1 MGSVLIVDDYE
12 VLRYSLAKVVKKQGY
27 SVTTA
32 ASGKDAIEILQST
45 VIDLVFLDI
54 GLPDVN
60 GIQLIPTILETC
72 NDVEIVILTG
82 INDAKTAV
90 EALRAGALDYIVKPF
105 DLIEFKSVLNRILQ
119 ARTSRNKANLEQ
131 AAIGLNAIIGDS
143 PVMRKIKQTIK
154 TAAEVD
160 SAVLISGETGTGKEL
175 VARAIHE
182 TKSGPAGVFVTI
194 DCGTLSSALIE
205 SELFG
210 HEKGAFTDARRDKK
224 GLIEV
229 AAGGTLFLDEI
240 GNLPID
246 LQPKLLRLIEEST
259 FRRVGGIK
267 DIHVNIRIIAASNA
281 NLVENIANASF
292 REDLYYRLNVIP
304 IQLPALRE
312 RGNDVILLAEHF
324 LQQFA
329 MELKR
334 PIQGFTQE
342 GIARLQQHGWA
353 GNIRELR
360 NTVEREVIFNKTL
373 WMSMNSLTNC
383 SPTKVRGESPFV
395 SLKDMERRY
404 IEKVLAGV
412 NNNKS
417 KAARILG
424 ISRTTLRDK
433 L

>member
-324 LQQFA
+324 LQHFA

-334 PIQGFTQE
+334 PVQGFTQE

-360 NTVEREVIFNKTL
+360 NTVEREVIFNKTP
-373 WMSMNSLTNC
+373 WMSMNNLTNS
-383 SPTKVRGESPFV
+383 SPAQARGESPFV

>member
-119 ARTSRNKANLEQ
+119 ARTNRNKANLEQ

-334 PIQGFTQE
+334 PVQGFTQE